1 MAITIRRA
9 EAADAGACGEIAY
22 RAFQTLADHHNFPRP
37 YPSVEVAT
45 AAVSRPLSNPAFYG
59 IVAERD
65 GRIVGSNFADQRSS
79 IAGIGPITVD
89 PEVQNQ
95 GVGRSLMQTALDH
108 LTARNFAGIRL
119 VQAAF
124 NNHSLCL
131 YTRLAFRVREPLS
144 VLQGPPLNA
153 TFAGYD
159 VRPATVA
166 DIAACNNLCRRV
178 HGFDRSVE
186 LRDAIAAHT
195 AMVVDH
201 LGQITAYAT
210 GVAFSG
216 HAVAAQIALKR

>member
-22 RAFQTLADHHNFPRP
+22 RAFQTLADRHNFPRP

-45 AAVSRPLSNPAFYG
+45 GLLSAMLANPRFYG

-95 GVGRSLMQTALDH
+95 GVGRSLMRTALDH
-108 LTARNFAGIRL
+108 LNARNFAGIRL

-124 NNHSLCL
+124 NNHSLSL
-131 YTRLAFRVREPLS
+131 YTTIGFRTREPLS
-144 VLQGPPLNA
+144 VMQGPALNVK
-153 TFAGYD
+153 FAGYD
-159 VRPATVA
+159 VRPATEA
-166 DIAACNNLCRRV
+166 DIAA
-178 HGFDRSVE
+178 
-186 LRDAIAAHT
+186 
-195 AMVVDH
+195 
-201 LGQITAYAT
+201 
-210 GVAFSG
+210 
-216 HAVAAQIALKR
+216 

>member
-45 AAVSRPLSNPAFYG
+45 GLLSTVLANPGFYG

-108 LTARNFAGIRL
+108 LNARNFAGIRL
-119 VQAAF
+119 VRPP
-124 NNHSLCL
+124 SIT
-131 YTRLAFRVREPLS
+131 TRS
-144 VLQGPPLNA
+144 
-153 TFAGYD
+153 
-159 VRPATVA
+159 
-166 DIAACNNLCRRV
+166 ACTRR
-178 HGFDRSVE
+178 S
-186 LRDAIAAHT
+186 A
-195 AMVVDH
+195 
-201 LGQITAYAT
+201 
-210 GVAFSG
+210 SG
-216 HAVAAQIALKR
+216 HGSRCRSCRGRPST